1 MPGDPPCWSHIFYED
16 ENASESEPMTKSTK
30 TIKSASTKASG
41 AKTSAVK
48 STDTKRSRSKSAV
61 SNGAGAIPRDIE
73 KFLSD
78 NDARI
83 RNELFDFLRI
93 PSVSAKSEHNADT
106 KRAAEWV
113 KASLDKI
120 GVPAKIYPTAG
131 HPVVVGEWRKAQG
144 APTVL
149 IYGHYDVQPPEPLE
163 LWTSPAFEP
172 TVRDGKIF
180 ARGSVDDKG
189 QLFLHV
195 KALEAH
201 LATRKKLPLNVVV
214 IAEGEEEI
222 GSEHLAQF
230 VEEQKKL
237 LAADSVVISDSA
249 MFAPGLPSILS
260 SLRGLAY
267 FEINVQGP
275 AGDLHSGS
283 YGGAIVNP
291 AMALARILATFHDE
305 NGHIAIP
312 GFYDKVREWDPKI
325 REQMRSLPFDDKTL
339 MKETG
344 VDALGGEKG
353 YTTLEKLWTRP
364 TCEVN
369 GLLSGYTGEGAKTV
383 LPAKAMAKV
392 SCRLVPDQDPADIER
407 LMKAHVAKVAP
418 KGVKVNVQHLHGGRP
433 WRAELSGPI
442 FDAAR
447 RALSAAFGKEPV
459 ITGEGGSIPVV
470 GDFERI
476 LGAPVLLVGF
486 GLPGENAHAPNEW
499 MSEENFRL
507 GMRAMAVLWDEYGGK
522 R

>member
-1 MPGDPPCWSHIFYED
+1 
-16 ENASESEPMTKSTK
+16 MTTQ
-30 TIKSASTKASG
+30 TTAP
-41 AKTSAVK
+41 
-48 STDTKRSRSKSAV
+48 SKS
-61 SNGAGAIPRDIE
+61 NGTAADLE
-73 KFLSD
+73 NFFKK

-83 RNELFDFLRI
+83 HEELFDLLRI
-93 PSVSAKSEHNADT
+93 PSVSAKSDHNADT

-131 HPVVVGEWRKAQG
+131 HPIVVGEWRKAPG

-149 IYGHYDVQPPEPLE
+149 IYGHYDVQPAEPLD
-163 LWTSPAFEP
+163 LWTSPPFEP

-189 QLFLHV
+189 QLFLHI

-201 LATRKKLPLNVVV
+201 LSARGKLPMNVVV
-214 IAEGEEEI
+214 IAEGEEEV
-222 GSEHLAQF
+222 GSENLAQF
-230 VEEQKKL
+230 VAEQKKL
-237 LAADSVVISDSA
+237 LMADAVVISDSA

-283 YGGAIVNP
+283 YGGAVVNP

-305 NGHIAIP
+305 NGHIAIQ

-325 REQMRSLPFDDKTL
+325 RGQMRSLPFDDKTL

-344 VDALGGEKG
+344 VQSLGGEKG

-364 TCEVN
+364 TCEIN

-392 SCRLVPDQDPADIER
+392 SCRLVPDQDPAEIEK
-407 LMKAHVAKVAP
+407 LLKAHVAKVAP
-418 KGVKVNVQHLHGGRP
+418 KGVKVRVDPLHGGQP
-433 WRAELSGPI
+433 WRAELNGPI
-442 FDAAR
+442 YDAAR
-447 RALSAAFGKEPV
+447 RALRAAFGKEPV

-470 GDFERI
+470 GDFEKI

-486 GLPGENAHAPNEW
+486 GLPGENAHAPDEW
-499 MSEENFRL
+499 MSDENFRL
-507 GMRAMAVLWDEYGGK
+507 GMRAMATLWDEYGSNGK
-522 R
+522 N